1 MIPAG
6 KLRHR
11 VTLQS
16 KGTPTRD
23 AMGGE
28 VITWTDVATVWA
40 DVSALSGRALIAAQQ
55 AQSEVTARII
65 VRKAA
70 AGSIADDW
78 RIKHGSDI
86 YTLHAIIPSD
96 DGVDYNLQCSKGLK
110 NG

>member
-1 MIPAG
+1 MTLQAG
-6 KLRHR
+6 TLRHR
-11 VTLQS
+11 IELQS
-16 KGTPTRD
+16 KAVTRD

-28 VITWTDVATVWA
+28 SVTWTTQATIWA

-55 AQSEVTARII
+55 AQSEVSARII
-65 VRKAA
+65 VRQQSA
-70 AGSIADDW
+70 AGIADDW

-96 DGVDYNLQCSKGLK
+96 DGLSYTLQCSKGLK

>member
-1 MIPAG
+1 MTPAG
-6 KLRHR
+6 TLNHR
-11 VTLQS
+11 IELQS
-16 KGTPTRD
+16 KTVTRD

-28 VITWTDVATVWA
+28 AITWTTQATVWA

-65 VRKAA
+65 IRQPS
-70 AGSIADDW
+70 SIADDW
-78 RIKHGSDI
+78 RIKHGADI

-96 DGVDYNLQCSKGLK
+96 DGTTYNLQCSKGLK